1 MLNKLFKSLKVFL
14 SFLDRKDKFKF
25 TFLSVIFAISS
36 LLEIVTIVLIIPI
49 LSSFSEIQSNF
60 NILEEIFKK
69 IDFFL
74 GLDNVLLTKIIIL
87 YAVVFFKNS
96 FQIFAQL
103 QISKYGYMM
112 EDKITKQILNHSYS
126 MPLSD
131 HKDSTS
137 SELIKNCTNDAH
149 KLNLFFINP
158 LLIIISDLIL
168 IVSLLLFLII
178 FDPVATFIS
187 GSVSAIIVVG
197 YHYFSGKFIYKWGR
211 DLNKKQEEK
220 ISIIQQIFYNL
231 TQIQITNKINFFK
244 NKFDNINKI
253 YTKSSYLQQ
262 ALQNVNRNIYE
273 IVLFIGVL
281 VIASVP
287 SKEPQI
293 VLLGAFALAAYKL
306 LPSLNRM
313 TSSFQSI
320 QFNIPVVEG
329 LRKFNINDNKLN
341 FSVKTPFESL
351 KFENISFKY
360 SDSNTFVIKDIDFKI
375 NKGDFLGIVGDS
387 GSGKS
392 TLLSIIMGLNIPS
405 SGNIYLND
413 NLENPR
419 KIKFG
424 YVPQTINL
432 INESIRKNIAFGYH
446 EDDIDKIKLQESIKL
461 SQLDSFINNLEEGV
475 ETVVGDS
482 GAKLSGGQIQ
492 RIGIA
497 RALYDNPDIIVFD
510 ESTSSLDKKT
520 ENMIVETIVGLS
532 EKISIIFVTHEINN
546 LSKSTKLIKL
556 D

>member
-14 SFLDRKDKFKF
+14 SFLNRKDKFKF
-25 TFLSVIFAISS
+25 TFLSVIFAVSS

-60 NILEEIFKK
+60 NILEETFKK

-112 EDKITKQILNHSYS
+112 EDKITKQILNYSYS

-413 NLENPR
+413 NLGNPR

-461 SQLDSFINNLEEGV
+461 SQLDSFINNLEEGL